1 MLTRV
6 TDAVRI
12 HKSDWCESNGLVVQG
27 RGGVLVVDPGIHG
40 GELACLATDLS
51 ASRQA
56 VLAGFSTHPHWD
68 HMLWH
73 ADLGT
78 GPRMSTDLCASTARA
93 RLAVEPDRKRFG
105 IPDDTPLD
113 LLGRITG
120 LPPDATQVPWDG
132 PRIRVLEHRAHAP
145 GHAALL
151 IEDARVL
158 VAGDMLSDVF
168 IPMLDLM
175 GADDPIGDYL
185 AALELFA
192 SVADDVD
199 FVIPGH
205 GSVGDTVE
213 LRARIDR
220 DRAYVEALRDGREAD
235 DARIRS
241 AKPGWEFV
249 AEVHER
255 QVQRLAQI
263 AEEAERPPT
272 S

>member
-12 HKSDWCESNGLVVQG
+12 HKSDWCESNGVVVQG
-27 RGGVLVVDPGIHG
+27 EAGVLVVDPGIHG

-51 ASRQA
+51 ASGQA

-73 ADLGT
+73 SDLGA
-78 GPRMSTDLCASTARA
+78 GPRMSTALCASTART

-132 PRIRVLEHRAHAP
+132 PNIGILEHRAHAP

-151 IEDARVL
+151 VEDARVL

-185 AALELFA
+185 AALDLFDGL
-192 SVADDVD
+192 VGKVDVL
-199 FVIPGH
+199 VPGH
-205 GSVGDTVE
+205 GSVAKGGEV
-213 LRARIDR
+213 RARIAQ
-220 DRAYVEALRDGREAD
+220 DRAYVEALRDGRNVD
-235 DARIRS
+235 DSRIHAS
-241 AKPGWEFV
+241 AESGWAFV
-249 AEVHER
+249 SDVHVR
-255 QVQRLAQI
+255 QVEQLARRRETDTT
-263 AEEAERPPT
+263 AG
-272 S
+272 